1 MPRQLWGCRLR
12 ISNRFV
18 DPMRRTVI
26 GLLILF
32 LPGIVAAQLGGEIE
46 GFNGYT
52 LEGPTAAYPSLRLVG
67 RYKTDFVQDV
77 TVYEVPGEQL
87 TLDGVLCSQVRYRFA
102 DGLLESVQLTYTGRE
117 NRDRLLGWVEANYG
131 KLSSQERRIIAQ
143 VMWHGEKM
151 MIMLN
156 YNRSYDQGTLWFIS
170 PRLHKEINRLTGAT
184 SD

>member
-1 MPRQLWGCRLR
+1 
-12 ISNRFV
+12 
-18 DPMRRTVI
+18 MRRTVL
-26 GLLILF
+26 GLLVFF
-32 LPGIVAAQLGGEIE
+32 LPGIVAAQLGGELE

-52 LEGPTAAYPSLRLVG
+52 LESPTAAYPSLQLVS
-67 RYKTDFVQDV
+67 RYRTEFVQDV
-77 TVYEVPGEQL
+77 AIYEVPGEQL
-87 TLDGVLCSQVRYRFA
+87 TLEGVLCSQVRYRFA
-102 DGLLESVQLTYTGRE
+102 DGLLESVQLTYQGRE
-117 NRDRLLGWVEANYG
+117 NRDRLLGWVEAHYG

-156 YNRSYDQGTLWFIS
+156 YNRSYDQGALWFIS